1 MCHNFT
7 NSFITLSIYY
17 KLFLFC
23 RPSFLEVNFIAI
35 LALSYFLFSVML
47 KAISG
52 IVLPNKFSILALLT
66 KLKKEDQIGIVF

>member
-1 MCHNFT
+1 
-7 NSFITLSIYY
+7 
-17 KLFLFC
+17 
-23 RPSFLEVNFIAI
+23 
-35 LALSYFLFSVML
+35 ML